1 MTPLLALTLLVS
13 SPAQQDLQGIVRHA
27 RHAQAEFE
35 QTRRWNLPHEY
46 ASGRCDERIGRFCY
60 WHGDGSD
67 EHPPPEPRPIG
78 LARSRLVGVLD
89 SAARLLPAD
98 GWIVGQLVRYLA
110 EDGRAQ
116 DALAAARACRAAS
129 WWCAA
134 LAGFALH
141 AAPDF
146 AAADSAYRVALD
158 SMPADERCRWT
169 DVSLLLDGELARR
182 YRSLGCADREA
193 LAARLWWLAQ
203 PLLSVAGNDRRTEHF
218 ARVTMTRLMRDARTA
233 YGIPWSWDLDELTL
247 RYAWPAWW
255 ARQETRP
262 GQLDAEVGVIGH
274 EAAPG
279 FHFIPDAHAVLDP
292 ARARKD
298 DWQPGSSGAR
308 ERYQPTYTDTLVA
321 LPHQTAVFHHG
332 DSALVVAAYDLS
344 GDARFRGAA
353 LEAALVLAPDERTT
367 PRVGRLS
374 SARSRGVVTATAPWA
389 PLLVS
394 LEVIAPGVR
403 RVARARYGWRAASG
417 SGQALLSD
425 LLMFG
430 PPDPPD
436 RPDLPEPSD
445 LPEPADSLP
454 PPTLAAALPHALGS
468 GVVRLDRKLGLYWEL
483 YEPDPPGQLVTTSVA
498 VVPVKDGWLHRLAA
512 AVGVAGKRKAV
523 RLEWQEVPEG
533 RGAIYGRAL
542 AIDLSGLAPGR
553 YRLELTVR
561 TPAGESETA
570 GREIRVVRP

>member
-1 MTPLLALTLLVS
+1 MSPLFGLALLVA
-13 SPAQQDLQGIVRHA
+13 SPVQRDSQAIVRHA

-35 QTRRWNLPHEY
+35 QTRRWYLPHEY

-67 EHPPPEPRPIG
+67 EHPPPEPKPIG

-89 SAARLLPAD
+89 SAARLLPGD
-98 GWIVGQLVRYLA
+98 GWIAGQLVRYLV

-116 DALAAARACRAAS
+116 DALAAARACRATS

-141 AAPDF
+141 AARDF

-169 DVSLLLDGELARR
+169 DVSVLLDGELARR
-182 YRSLGCADREA
+182 YRSLGCADREV

-218 ARVTMTRLMRDARTA
+218 ARITMTRLMRDARTA
-233 YGIPWSWDLDELTL
+233 YGIAWSWDLDELTL

-255 ARQETRP
+255 AREEARP
-262 GQLDAEVGVIGH
+262 GQLDPDAGVIGH

-292 ARARKD
+292 SRARDD
-298 DWQPGSSGAR
+298 DWQPGTPGAR

-321 LPHQTAVFHHG
+321 LPHQSAVFHRG

-344 GDARFRGAA
+344 GDARFQGVA
-353 LEAALVLAPDERTT
+353 LEAALLLAPDERTT
-367 PRVGRLS
+367 PRVGRVS
-374 SARSRGVVTATAPWA
+374 SVGPRGVVTATAPWA

-394 LEVIAPGVR
+394 LEVIAPGTR
-403 RVARARYGWRAASG
+403 RAARARYGWRPASSHG
-417 SGQALLSD
+417 RAPLS
-425 LLMFG
+425 
-430 PPDPPD
+430 
-436 RPDLPEPSD
+436 EPVLFD
-445 LPEPADSLP
+445 APDSLP
-454 PPTLAAALPHALGS
+454 TTLAAALPHALGS
-468 GVVRLDRKLGLYWEL
+468 EEVRIDHKLGLYWEL
-483 YEPDPPGQLVTTSVA
+483 YGPDLPGQLVTTSVA
-498 VVPVKDGWLHRLAA
+498 VIPVKDGWLHRLAA

-523 RLEWQEVPEG
+523 RLEWQEVPEE
-533 RGAIYGRAL
+533 RGALYGRAL
-542 AIDLSGLAPGR
+542 AIDLSGLTPGR

-561 TPAGESETA
+561 TAAGESETA
-570 GREIRVVRP
+570 GREIHVVRP